1 MSLQRDRVAVGL
13 ARRVLRWARRAV
25 ATTKLFLAKQRSRPL
40 RIIVGASG
48 VSQRGW
54 IATEA
59 DFLNLLRESDWRRYF
74 EERSIDAILAEHV
87 WEHLSEEDGR
97 LAARV
102 CFTFVKP
109 GGYLRVAVPDGLHPD
124 PAYVANVRPGG
135 SGDGALDHKILY
147 THQTLRA
154 LFEGVGF
161 DVELLEYF
169 DERGDFHCSEWLASD
184 GRINR
189 SRRFDKRNAD
199 GGLHYTSII
208 LDARKR

>member
-1 MSLQRDRVAVGL
+1 
-13 ARRVLRWARRAV
+13 
-25 ATTKLFLAKQRSRPL
+25 L

-97 LAARV
+97 LAAGL
-102 CFTFVKP
+102 CFKYLKP

-124 PAYVANVRPGG
+124 PAYIGNVRPGG
-135 SGDGALDHKILY
+135 SGDGALDHKVLY
-147 THQTLRA
+147 THETLGT
-154 LFEGVGF
+154 LFEDVGF
-161 DVELLEYF
+161 DVALLEYF
-169 DERGDFHCSEWLASD
+169 DERGDFHYSEWLAGD

-189 SRRFDKRNAD
+189 SRRFDRRNAE
-199 GGLHYTSII
+199 GGLRYTSII

>member
-1 MSLQRDRVAVGL
+1 
-13 ARRVLRWARRAV
+13 
-25 ATTKLFLAKQRSRPL
+25 
-40 RIIVGASG
+40 VGASG

-59 DFLNLLRESDWRRYF
+59 DFLNLVRESDWRRYF

-102 CFTFVKP
+102 CLTYLKP
-109 GGYLRVAVPDGLHPD
+109 GAYLRVAVPDGLHPD

-135 SGDGALDHKILY
+135 AGDGALDHKMLY
-147 THQTLRA
+147 TYQTLQA
-154 LFEGVGF
+154 LFESVDF

-169 DERGDFHCSEWLASD
+169 DERGDFHSSEWLAGD

-199 GGLHYTSII
+199 GGLHYTSIV
-208 LDARKR
+208 LDAWKR